1 MNTILLKGGHVVD
14 PANNIDA
21 INDVLIQ
28 DGLIKAVGHN
38 LEVPSDVEVRDC
50 TGLIVSPGLID
61 IHVHLREPGQEYKED
76 LYSGLGAAAAGGFTG
91 VACMPNTAPVID
103 SAPIV
108 RDLVTRAK
116 DVHKAR
122 LWVIA
127 ALSKGMK
134 NIELTEM
141 ADLKAAGAVAVS
153 DDAYQVQ
160 DPLFLRRAMEY
171 AAMVNLPVLLH
182 CENTTLSESGVM
194 NEGLVS
200 TDLGLKG
207 LPREAYELDVA
218 RAGLLAMLTGAKT
231 HILHVSTR
239 GEAELVKHFKLKG
252 APLTAETG
260 PHYWC
265 ITDEAVYGY
274 NTHAKM
280 NPPLRTSDDCAAMAD
295 AVADGTMDAIA
306 TDHAPHAG
314 YEKAQEFA
322 LAPFGIVGLETS
334 LALGITHLIKTE
346 KVTWL
351 RFIDAMS
358 RQPAKI
364 IGVDAGTLTPGKS
377 ADVTVIDPDVTW
389 VVDSA
394 SFVSKGRNTPFDGVS
409 LTGRAVMTIVGG
421 EVVHG

>member
-1 MNTILLKGGHVVD
+1 MKTILLQGGHVVD
-14 PANNIDA
+14 PANQIDGTT
-21 INDVLIQ
+21 DVLIEN
-28 DGLIKAVGHN
+28 GVITAVGQN
-38 LEVPSDVEVRDC
+38 LTIPSDADIRDC
-50 TGLIVSPGLID
+50 TGLVVAPGLID

-76 LYSGLGAAAAGGFTG
+76 LYSGLGSAAAGGFTG

-134 NIELTEM
+134 NHELTEM

-171 AAMVNLPVLLH
+171 AAMVDLPVLLH
-182 CENTTLSESGVM
+182 CENTTLSEGGVM

-239 GEAELVKHFKLKG
+239 GEAELVQHFKQKG

-265 ITDEAVYGY
+265 VTDEAVNGY

-280 NPPLRTSDDCAAMAD
+280 NPPLRTQDDCEAMAD
-295 AVADGTMDAIA
+295 AVASGIMDAIA

-334 LALGITHLIKTE
+334 LALGVTHLIKTG
-346 KVTWL
+346 KVTWT

-358 RQPAKI
+358 TQPAKI
-364 IGVDAGTLTPGKS
+364 IGVDAGTLTPGKA
-377 ADVTVIDPDVTW
+377 ADVTVIDPNVTW
-389 VVDSA
+389 TVDA
-394 SFVSKGRNTPFDGVS
+394 TKFVSKGRNTPFDGVE

>member
-1 MNTILLKGGHVVD
+1 MKTILLQGGHVID
-14 PANNIDA
+14 PANSIDA
-21 INDVLIQ
+21 VADVLIQ
-28 DGLIKAVGHN
+28 EGVIKAVGQN
-38 LEVPSDVEVRDC
+38 LDVTSDVEVRDC
-50 TGLIVSPGLID
+50 TGLIVAPGLID

-116 DVHKAR
+116 AVNKAR

-134 NIELTEM
+134 NTELTEM

-182 CENTTLSESGVM
+182 CENTTLSECGVM

-200 TDLGLKG
+200 TELGLKG

-239 GEAELVKHFKLKG
+239 GEAELVKHFKQKG

-265 ITDEAVYGY
+265 ITDESVHGY

-280 NPPLRTSDDCAAMAD
+280 NPLDDCAAMAD

-334 LALGITHLIKTE
+334 LALGITHLIKTG
-346 KVTWL
+346 KVTWS

-358 RQPAKI
+358 TQPARI
-364 IGVDAGTLTPGKS
+364 IGVDAGTLTPGKV

-389 VVDSA
+389 VVDPA
-394 SFVSKGRNTPFDGVS
+394 EFVSKGRNTPFDGVE
-409 LTGRAVMTIVGG
+409 LTGRAVLTIVGG